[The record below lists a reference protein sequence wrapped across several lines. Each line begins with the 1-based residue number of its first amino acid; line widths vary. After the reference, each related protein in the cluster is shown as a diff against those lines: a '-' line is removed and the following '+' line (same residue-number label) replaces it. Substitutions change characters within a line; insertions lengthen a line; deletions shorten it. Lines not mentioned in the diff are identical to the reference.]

1 MKLRTRF
8 WILGLLVI
16 SSAFCWAETRSFTH
30 YFNEL
35 YPAALSVTN
44 SNHTGTIGDFVYTC
58 GGGAEFWKT
67 SDSGNQLAIFL
78 NGTGK
83 QVETTAIQNLDSI
96 CIHYYPD
103 AAKDM
108 KVAISSDG
116 GSSYSDVPV
125 ENARGVTKVK
135 LPTVGDYCVRMK
147 YKSSYNVYIWK
158 IEYFY
163 IDLSG
168 CPNCFIYTP

>member
-1 MKLRTRF
+1 MYDAGT
-8 WILGLLVI
+8 
-16 SSAFCWAETRSFTH
+16 
-30 YFNEL
+30 
-35 YPAALSVTN
+35 LSVNTPTN
-44 SNHTGTIGDFVYTC
+44 TIGTIGDFEYTC

-67 SDSGNQLAIFL
+67 GDSGNQLAIFL

-108 KVAISSDG
+108 SVAISSDN
-116 GSSYSDVPV
+116 GSSYSDVTV
-125 ENARGVTKVK
+125 KIERKGVNTVK
-135 LPTVGDYCVRMK
+135 LPTVGDYCVRIK
-147 YKSSYNVYIWK
+147 YKSSNSVYIWK

-163 IDLSG
+163 IDLSD
-168 CPNCFIYTP
+168 CPNCFIYKP